1 MAALDDFSVRLV
13 VSTALSQFEFRFDS
27 QLAFDRLDF
36 HEKNSK
42 PAQFQGCLFERNR
55 DET

>member
-42 PAQFQGCLFERNR
+42 PAQFQGCF
-55 DET
+55 T